1 MSFYSCNL
9 GLRKVLKNSGSQVL
23 GSIRASRVNKKP
35 LHSSYS
41 QHQKTMEI
49 DFLAPNSLSRDFLGG
64 SVVKRIYLPMQE
76 LQETQVR
83 LLVGKILWRRKWQST
98 PICLPGKSHGQ
109 KSLGNSVHSDAK
121 SWTRLSDLVCMYAH
135 AYVVKSS

>member
-9 GLRKVLKNSGSQVL
+9 GLRKVLKNSGSQGL

-109 KSLGNSVHSDAK
+109 KSLTGYCAWVCKESDMTERACMHAPNSL
-121 SWTRLSDLVCMYAH
+121 TI
-135 AYVVKSS
+135 